1 MTLRVYISATVAC
14 LFLAFVCVS
23 APAQG
28 SQSNRNSQSSVERTI
43 KAFLFATYSGN
54 SVEYRT
60 LIVPEPGGDELIDT
74 RRHSDQE
81 LKDLRT
87 EADSIQ
93 LRQVSP
99 FTVNGNPLTN
109 VSGDS
114 FPPGTKTIYLTSFRG
129 NLLAVPVIYTN
140 TGWKVD
146 VRFWV
151 AAKKQSKIPLKQT
164 DPEVVAKQFL
174 FYVLAKRPEKLQ
186 QFCASKINPEEYTAA
201 NDLPGGDLDQ
211 ILSLCLEM
219 SIVRAR
225 EGESFRMPSG
235 EIVRAGAEKDTLV
248 LVGLMGTAEVAFQ
261 VKQIGDSWKVVPQRY
276 FEMLRRNGS
285 I

>member
-1 MTLRVYISATVAC
+1 MTLRLYISATVAC
-14 LFLAFVCVS
+14 VSLAFVGVS
-23 APAQG
+23 APAPG
-28 SQSNRNSQSSVERTI
+28 SQSNRNSQVSVERAI

-87 EADSIQ
+87 EADSVQ
-93 LRQVSP
+93 LSQVSP
-99 FTVNGNPLTN
+99 FTLNGNPLTN
-109 VSGDS
+109 AGDS
-114 FPPGTKTIYLTSFRG
+114 VPPGTKTIYLTSFRG

-174 FYVLAKRPEKLQ
+174 FYVLAKRPERLQ
-186 QFCASKINPEEYTAA
+186 QLSASKINPEEYTAA